1 MRCQSAAGSP
11 GKWAIWLSRSDLGTP
26 AGLAGWNPVSP
37 IETLPSGLVTF
48 LFTDIEGSTKLFRRL
63 GDAYPPLL
71 EQHNA
76 VLRKVWAAYEGVEV
90 KTVGDSFLVA
100 FESAADA
107 LAAAVAAQQAIAA
120 HPWPEEAAIRVR
132 IGVHTGMA
140 FPHDGDYIALAL
152 HQASRVVAAANGGFV
167 LASDEAVVAAGET
180 AQVTID
186 RVGSFRLRDFE
197 QPVTLSAVVP
207 RGGLLMHPVP
217 VRAVPAHGHNLV
229 APTTTFVGRD
239 DAIDELAGRVGAG
252 GLLTI
257 VGPGGMGKTR
267 LAVEL
272 GLRLARE
279 WADGVWIADLS
290 KATNGRLVAAAI
302 ADALGV
308 SGGERDDRSVVLEHL
323 SERSALLILDS
334 CERVPLATA
343 RLATEVLGGCPAV
356 GILATSRRPLALA
369 NEDVW
374 RIGPLSTSDDS
385 VRLFV
390 DRAGAQV
397 PDLAANAGDERIVG
411 EICRHLDG
419 MPLAIE
425 LAAARLTVLSPPE
438 ILDGLRQRFQLLRG
452 RDPSA
457 PARQRTMQGLLDWDY
472 ELLSDAEQ
480 AALARLSVFSG
491 SFDLRAASAAVGH
504 SGFEAADVPDLVW
517 SLSDSSLV
525 NVERT
530 AGNTRYRL
538 LETVRA
544 YADGKLGA
552 SGDGAATRRALAGH
566 YLDRFPPSIRGQRE
580 WINGVVLETDTMVDL
595 VSGLVSEAPDEAYGL
610 AWIVSDHRSAIGRHE
625 LARREADSLVSGD
638 IVPLPSL
645 ARLLS
650 RIAGLHANAGELVE
664 ADALIQQAI
673 TILDTVGTQD
683 RWGTVS
689 ATGGITT
696 VALYRRDRES
706 LLDATRRVEEELQ
719 QTSDLTAKADALW
732 WLSMLRSALG
742 EGDEIALATEAI
754 ELSRKTGDYVALVG
768 SLCAA
773 AEYTIRVNDDIAAAT
788 YQREAL
794 RLSAELGIDIYTAFA
809 FIIAARLA
817 HDRKQNDTAVLLHAS
832 ADVILERIGFTLMP
846 DDRQLSNEMLADAWS
861 ELGETRYV
869 ALETEGRSL
878 SVDRG
883 VALAD
888 EVFNQV
894 APPASP

>member
-1 MRCQSAAGSP
+1 M
-11 GKWAIWLSRSDLGTP
+11 
-26 AGLAGWNPVSP
+26 SP

-76 VLRKVWAAYEGVEV
+76 VLRNVWAAYEGAEV

-107 LAAAVAAQQAIAA
+107 LAAAVAAQQAIGA

-180 AQVTID
+180 APVTID

-207 RGGLLMHPVP
+207 RGSLLTHPVP

-239 DAIDELAGRVGAG
+239 DAIDELAGHVGAG

-290 KATNGRLVAAAI
+290 KATNGRLSPPR
-302 ADALGV
+302 LPT
-308 SGGERDDRSVVLEHL
+308 
-323 SERSALLILDS
+323 RSACPVVSATTAPS
-334 CERVPLATA
+334 CSNTSRSEARSSSSTAVSRVPLATA

-390 DRAGAQV
+390 DRAGTQV

-480 AALARLSVFSG
+480 AAFGATSVFSG

-544 YADGKLGA
+544 YADEKLGA

-650 RIAGLHANAGELVE
+650 RIAGLHANAGELEE

-817 HDRKQNDTAVLLHAS
+817 HDRKQNDAAVLLHAS

-861 ELGETRYV
+861 ELGETPYV

>member
-1 MRCQSAAGSP
+1 
-11 GKWAIWLSRSDLGTP
+11 
-26 AGLAGWNPVSP
+26 
-37 IETLPSGLVTF
+37 
-48 LFTDIEGSTKLFRRL
+48 
-63 GDAYPPLL
+63 
-71 EQHNA
+71 
-76 VLRKVWAAYEGVEV
+76 
-90 KTVGDSFLVA
+90 
-100 FESAADA
+100 
-107 LAAAVAAQQAIAA
+107 
-120 HPWPEEAAIRVR
+120 
-132 IGVHTGMA
+132 
-140 FPHDGDYIALAL
+140 
-152 HQASRVVAAANGGFV
+152 
-167 LASDEAVVAAGET
+167 
-180 AQVTID
+180 
-186 RVGSFRLRDFE
+186 
-197 QPVTLSAVVP
+197 
-207 RGGLLMHPVP
+207 
-217 VRAVPAHGHNLV
+217 
-229 APTTTFVGRD
+229 
-239 DAIDELAGRVGAG
+239 
-252 GLLTI
+252 
-257 VGPGGMGKTR
+257 
-267 LAVEL
+267 
-272 GLRLARE
+272 
-279 WADGVWIADLS
+279 
-290 KATNGRLVAAAI
+290 
-302 ADALGV
+302 
-308 SGGERDDRSVVLEHL
+308 
-323 SERSALLILDS
+323 
-334 CERVPLATA
+334 
-343 RLATEVLGGCPAV
+343 
-356 GILATSRRPLALA
+356 
-369 NEDVW
+369 
-374 RIGPLSTSDDS
+374 
-385 VRLFV
+385 
-390 DRAGAQV
+390 
-397 PDLAANAGDERIVG
+397 
-411 EICRHLDG
+411 
-419 MPLAIE
+419 
-425 LAAARLTVLSPPE
+425 
-438 ILDGLRQRFQLLRG
+438 
-452 RDPSA
+452 
-457 PARQRTMQGLLDWDY
+457 MQGLLDWDY

-650 RIAGLHANAGELVE
+650 RIAGLHANAGELEE

>member
-1 MRCQSAAGSP
+1 M
-11 GKWAIWLSRSDLGTP
+11 
-26 AGLAGWNPVSP
+26 
-37 IETLPSGLVTF
+37 
-48 LFTDIEGSTKLFRRL
+48 
-63 GDAYPPLL
+63 
-71 EQHNA
+71 
-76 VLRKVWAAYEGVEV
+76 
-90 KTVGDSFLVA
+90 
-100 FESAADA
+100 
-107 LAAAVAAQQAIAA
+107 
-120 HPWPEEAAIRVR
+120 
-132 IGVHTGMA
+132 
-140 FPHDGDYIALAL
+140 
-152 HQASRVVAAANGGFV
+152 
-167 LASDEAVVAAGET
+167 LASDDAVVAAGET
-180 AQVTID
+180 ASVTIE

-197 QPVTLSAVVP
+197 QPVTLSAVGA
-207 RGGLLMHPVP
+207 RGSRMPHHVP

-229 APTTTFVGRD
+229 APTTTFVGRE
-239 DAIDELAGRVGAG
+239 DAIEELVGRVGAG
-252 GLLTI
+252 RLVTI

-272 GLRLARE
+272 GLRVANE

-290 KATNGRLVAAAI
+290 KATNGRLVAAAV
-302 ADALGV
+302 ADAIGV
-308 SGGERDDRSVVLEHL
+308 SGGDRDDRTVVLEHL
-323 SERSALLILDS
+323 EARSALLVLDS
-334 CERVPLATA
+334 CERVPAAAA
-343 RLATEVLGGCPAV
+343 RLATEVLTKCPAV
-356 GILATSRRPLALA
+356 AILATSRRPLALG

-374 RIGPLSTSDDS
+374 RIEPLPTDDDS

-390 DRAGAQV
+390 DRASTHV
-397 PDLAANAGDERIVG
+397 PDIAASPGHEQVLG

-438 ILDGLRQRFQLLRG
+438 ILDGLRQRFHLLRG

-472 ELLSDAEQ
+472 ELLSEPEQ
-480 AALARLSVFSG
+480 AALARLAVFAG
-491 SFDLRAASAAVGH
+491 SFNLRAASAAVGH
-504 SGFEAADVPDLVW
+504 SGMAPDDVPDLVW

-525 NVERT
+525 NVERS

-544 YADGKLGA
+544 YADEKLRA
-552 SGDGAATRRALAGH
+552 SGDGAATRGALAEH
-566 YLDRFPPSIRGQRE
+566 YLDQFPPAMRGQRE

-595 VSGLVSEAPDEAYGL
+595 VSALVSEAPDEAYGL
-610 AWIVSDHRSAIGRHE
+610 AWIVSDHRSATGRHD
-625 LARREADSLVSGD
+625 LARREATSLVSGD

-650 RIAGLHANAGELVE
+650 RIAGLHANAGAIDE
-664 ADALIQQAI
+664 ADALIQRAI
-673 TILDTVGTQD
+673 TILDTVGTED

-719 QTSDLTAKADALW
+719 QTTDAVARADALW

-754 ELSRKTGDYVALVG
+754 ELSRQTGDYVALVG

-773 AEYTIRVNDDIAAAT
+773 AEYTIRVNDEVAAAT

-817 HDRKQNDTAVLLHAS
+817 HDRKQPDTAVLLHAS

-869 ALETEGRSL
+869 ALESEGRSL

-894 APPASP
+894 APLT

>member
-1 MRCQSAAGSP
+1 
-11 GKWAIWLSRSDLGTP
+11 
-26 AGLAGWNPVSP
+26 
-37 IETLPSGLVTF
+37 
-48 LFTDIEGSTKLFRRL
+48 
-63 GDAYPPLL
+63 
-71 EQHNA
+71 
-76 VLRKVWAAYEGVEV
+76 LRKVWAAYEGVEV

-100 FESAADA
+100 FDSAADA

-120 HPWPEEAAIRVR
+120 HQWPEEAAIRVR

-140 FPHDGDYIALAL
+140 FPHEGDYIALAL

-197 QPVTLSAVVP
+197 QPVTLSAVGP
-207 RGGLLMHPVP
+207 RGTRLPHPVP

-229 APTTTFVGRD
+229 APATTFVGRD
-239 DAIDELAGRVGAG
+239 DAISELAGRVGAG
-252 GLLTI
+252 RLLTI

-272 GLRLARE
+272 GLRVARE

-290 KATNGRLVAAAI
+290 KATNGRLVAAAV
-302 ADALGV
+302 ADAIGV
-308 SGGERDDRSVVLEHL
+308 SGGDRDDRSVVLEHL
-323 SERSALLILDS
+323 SEWSALLILDS
-334 CERVPLATA
+334 CERVPLAAA
-343 RLATEVLGGCPAV
+343 RLATELLAGCPGV
-356 GILATSRRPLALA
+356 GILATSRRPLALG

-374 RIGPLSTSDDS
+374 RIGPLPTSDDS

-390 DRAGAQV
+390 DRASAQL
-397 PDLAANAGDERIVG
+397 PDIAANPSDERIVG

-491 SFDLRAASAAVGH
+491 SVNLRAASAAVGH
-504 SGFEAADVPDLVW
+504 SGLDAADVPDLVW
-517 SLSDSSLV
+517 SLSDCSLV
-525 NVERT
+525 QVERS
-530 AGNTRYRL
+530 AGDTRYRL

-544 YADGKLGA
+544 YAAEKLRT
-552 SGDGAATRRALAGH
+552 SGDGAATRRALAQH
-566 YLDRFPPSIRGQRE
+566 YLDRFPPAMRGQRE
-580 WINGVVLETDTMVDL
+580 WINGVALEADTMVDL
-595 VSGLVSEAPDEAYGL
+595 VALLVSESPDEAYGL
-610 AWIVSDHRSAIGRHE
+610 AWIVSDHRSATGRNE
-625 LARREADSLVSGD
+625 LARREASSLVAGD
-638 IVPLPSL
+638 ILRLPSL

-650 RIAGLHANAGELVE
+650 RIAGLHANAGALEE
-664 ADALIQQAI
+664 ADELIERAVS
-673 TILDTVGTQD
+673 ILDTVGTED

-689 ATGGITT
+689 VTGGITT
-696 VALYRRDRES
+696 IALYRRDRAS

-719 QTSDLTAKADALW
+719 QTSDVTARADALW
-732 WLSMLRSALG
+732 WLSMLRNALE

-754 ELSRKTGDYVALVG
+754 ELSRQTGDYVALVG

-773 AEYTIRVNDDIAAAT
+773 AEYTIRVNDDLAAAT

-817 HDRKQNDTAVLLHAS
+817 HDRKQVDTAVLLHAS

-846 DDRQLSNEMLADAWS
+846 DDRQLSNEMLANAWS

-869 ALETEGRSL
+869 ALETEGRTLSL
-878 SVDRG
+878 DRG

-888 EVFNQV
+888 EVFNEV
-894 APPASP
+894 APPG